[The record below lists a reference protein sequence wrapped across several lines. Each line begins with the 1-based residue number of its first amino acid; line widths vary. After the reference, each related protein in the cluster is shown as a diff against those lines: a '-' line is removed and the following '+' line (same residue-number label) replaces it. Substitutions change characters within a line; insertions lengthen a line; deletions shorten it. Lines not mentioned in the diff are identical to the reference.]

1 MALLSCLLIPLTV
14 WADGPGDRP
23 DYYTDY
29 YMVVESPEGGIDIYS
44 HASFDAA
51 KLNNDPIPNGTALHI
66 EGEKQDGE
74 RTWGY
79 VKYHGMY
86 GYVSLDNCKPVDV
99 AEAVES
105 EILLEGSQ
113 EVDYDVEVDSRD
125 GSVKLYRGPGTKFGE
140 IEDSQEI
147 ENGQK
152 LHITQEVEAEDKTKW
167 GLTTSEDTE
176 GWVNLDDTKKWQ
188 ERENA
193 SDMVSM
199 ERAVPTPTPRPT
211 ATPTPRP
218 TATPTPRPTATP
230 TPRPTATPTPSP
242 TATPTVTPSPE
253 PTETPTPEPTVTAEP
268 TATDKPENT
277 PTEGAG
283 TSSEAGQETAG
294 ENVSAASWVTDPLVW
309 IGILACLAAILLLV
323 YHFKKK

>member
-1 MALLSCLLIPLTV
+1 M
-14 WADGPGDRP
+14 
-23 DYYTDY
+23 
-29 YMVVESPEGGIDIYS
+29 
-44 HASFDAA
+44 
-51 KLNNDPIPNGTALHI
+51 
-66 EGEKQDGE
+66 
-74 RTWGY
+74 
-79 VKYHGMY
+79 KYHGMY

-125 GSVKLYRGPGTKFGE
+125 GSVKLYQGPGTKFGE

-199 ERAVPTPTPRPT
+199 ERAVPTPTPRPHCHT
-211 ATPTPRP
+211 NPKTY
-218 TATPTPRPTATP
+218 
-230 TPRPTATPTPSP
+230 S
-242 TATPTVTPSPE
+242 
-253 PTETPTPEPTVTAEP
+253 
-268 TATDKPENT
+268 D
-277 PTEGAG
+277 
-283 TSSEAGQETAG
+283 
-294 ENVSAASWVTDPLVW
+294 TDPKTYGNTDAHGLQQHRHLVPQRH
-309 IGILACLAAILLLV
+309 LR
-323 YHFKKK
+323 